1 MAGGSLGC
9 TVRREDSMVHLLLRA
24 SAWVAL
30 CLATLPAG
38 AQTAPGGRPDP
49 LDAAADVPRTSHESA
64 FKAYR
69 RLGDTPPTPWKQAN
83 ETVERIGGWRAYARE
98 ADPARP
104 PADAASAPTPS
115 PAPAPRGTPADPAP
129 GHNDHKH

>member
-1 MAGGSLGC
+1 MI
-9 TVRREDSMVHLLLRA
+9 RLLLHA
-24 SAWVAL
+24 SAWAL
-30 CLATLPAG
+30 LFLATLPASAQAVRG
-38 AQTAPGGRPDP
+38 ARPDP

-83 ETVERIGGWRAYARE
+83 DTVERIGGWRAYARE
-98 ADPARP
+98 ADPARA

-115 PAPAPRGTPADPAP
+115 PAPAPSGRPADAAP
-129 GHNDHKH
+129 GPSGHKD

>member
-1 MAGGSLGC
+1 
-9 TVRREDSMVHLLLRA
+9 MVHLLLRA

-30 CLATLPAG
+30 CLATLTAG
-38 AQTAPGGRPDP
+38 AQTSRCGRPDP
-49 LDAAADVPRTSHESA
+49 LDATADVPRTSHESA

-98 ADPARP
+98 ADPARA
-104 PADAASAPTPS
+104 PADAASAPTPL
-115 PAPAPRGTPADPAP
+115 PAPAPRGKPADPAS
-129 GHNDHKH
+129 GHNGHKH

>member
-30 CLATLPAG
+30 CLATLTAG
-38 AQTAPGGRPDP
+38 AQTVRGGRPDP
-49 LDAAADVPRTSHESA
+49 LDATADVPRTSHESA

-98 ADPARP
+98 ADPARA
-104 PADAASAPTPS
+104 PADAASAPTT
-115 PAPAPRGTPADPAP
+115 PAPRGKPADAAP
-129 GHNDHKH
+129 GHNGHKH